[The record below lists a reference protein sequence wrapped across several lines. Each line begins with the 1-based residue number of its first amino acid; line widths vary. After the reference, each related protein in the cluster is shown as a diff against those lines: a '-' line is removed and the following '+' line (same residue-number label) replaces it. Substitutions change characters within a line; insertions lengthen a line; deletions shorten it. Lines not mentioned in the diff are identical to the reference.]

1 MDTGLYGRF
10 ASSLHS
16 EAQLNSRN
24 NVVISEIKPGDIE
37 PVQKINMDGR
47 ALGLSHGRSTFC
59 QVSSNF
65 KNLISINS
73 WGSSRAGI
81 VSISLVEF
89 RGHAEAKMVELF
101 TIENLFTLVVL
112 TALETVLGFDNL
124 LYITIEAKRVA
135 PAQQKYVRRIGTIL
149 AIGLRIVLLF
159 VVLQLIA
166 LFQASFFDINL
177 PVIAGSFNGHSLIVL
192 AGGAFLIHT
201 ALKEISHMLVVDDLE
216 HEEGGGPKHRSVAS
230 ALFWILVMN
239 IVFSFDTVLSAVALT
254 KNFIIMSTAIILSG
268 VLMVALAD
276 HVANFLQRNRLYE
289 VLGLFV
295 LLLVG
300 VMLLAEGG
308 HIAHLAFFGYPV
320 EPMAKSTFYFVV
332 GGLVV
337 VDIVQ
342 GRYQKKINVEEKRSK
357 DR

>member
-1 MDTGLYGRF
+1 MAD
-10 ASSLHS
+10 
-16 EAQLNSRN
+16 
-24 NVVISEIKPGDIE
+24 
-37 PVQKINMDGR
+37 
-47 ALGLSHGRSTFC
+47 
-59 QVSSNF
+59 
-65 KNLISINS
+65 
-73 WGSSRAGI
+73 
-81 VSISLVEF
+81 
-89 RGHAEAKMVELF
+89 LF
-101 TIENLFTLVVL
+101 TIENLLTLVVL

-135 PAQQKYVRRIGTIL
+135 PAQQKYVRRVGTIL

-216 HEEGGGPKHRSVAS
+216 HEMGEGPKHRSVAS

-254 KNFIIMSTAIILSG
+254 KNFIIMSTAIVLSG

-276 HVANFLQRNRLYE
+276 HVANFLQKNRLYE

-332 GGLVV
+332 GALVI

-342 GRYQKKINVEEKRSK
+342 GRYQKKINVEAKRGK
-357 DR
+357 DG